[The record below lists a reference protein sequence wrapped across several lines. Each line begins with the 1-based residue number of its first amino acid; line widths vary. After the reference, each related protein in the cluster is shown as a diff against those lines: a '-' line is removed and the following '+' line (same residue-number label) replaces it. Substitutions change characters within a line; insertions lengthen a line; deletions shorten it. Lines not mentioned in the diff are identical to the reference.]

1 MVLAFCILFA
11 TSADDLSFDWEIM
24 IDTERTAGK
33 DARGVDALPAGVLRA
48 RSLVEGGL
56 SRQRIRELTRSG
68 RLLRL
73 GRGLYSLPD
82 SPVTENHDLAQVA
95 ARVPQGVVCL
105 TSALQFH
112 GLTTASPW
120 QVHVMLPRGARPPRI
135 EHPPLS
141 LVYATGESYRAGIEK
156 HVLEGI
162 PVKVTS
168 VAKTVADCFKYRGK
182 VGLDVALEALKQT
195 LEERKATRA
204 EIRAFARICRVEN
217 VMRPYMEALS
227 L

>member
-1 MVLAFCILFA
+1 MV
-11 TSADDLSFDWEIM
+11 
-24 IDTERTAGK
+24 DTERRTRT
-33 DARGVDALPAGVLRA
+33 DARGVHALPSGVLRA
-48 RSLVEGGL
+48 RSLVESGL
-56 SRQRIRELTRSG
+56 SRQRIQELTGSG
-68 RLLRL
+68 KLLRL

-82 SPVTENHDLAQVA
+82 SPVTENRDLAQVA
-95 ARVPQGVVCL
+95 ARAPQGVVCL

-120 QVHVMLPRGARPPRI
+120 QVHLMLPRGARPPRI

-141 LVYATGESYRAGIEK
+141 LVYATGESYRAGIED
-156 HVLEGI
+156 HIIEGI

-168 VAKTVADCFKYRGK
+168 IAKTVADCFKYRSK
-182 VGLDVALEALKQT
+182 VGLDVGLEALKQT

-217 VMRPYMEALS
+217 VMRPYVEALS
-227 L
+227 V

>member
-1 MVLAFCILFA
+1 MI
-11 TSADDLSFDWEIM
+11 EINSVHQNRSGE
-24 IDTERTAGK
+24 TWS
-33 DARGVDALPAGVLRA
+33 LPPLPSGVLRA
-48 RSLVEGGL
+48 RALVEAGL
-56 SRQRIRELTRSG
+56 SRQRIKELTEAG
-68 RLLRL
+68 KLLRL

-95 ARVPQGVVCL
+95 ARVPQGVICL

-120 QVHVMLPRGARPPRI
+120 RISLMLPRGARPPRI
-135 EHPPLS
+135 EHPPVA
-141 LVYATGESYRAGIEK
+141 LVYASEPAYQAGIEQ
-156 HVLEGI
+156 HVVEGV

-168 VAKTVADCFKYRGK
+168 VAKTVADCFKYRSK

-195 LEERKATRA
+195 LEERRVTRA
-204 EIRAFARICRVEN
+204 ELCRYAQICRVEN
-217 VMRPYMEALS
+217 VMRPYVEALS